1 MQLRGEQ
8 FDTVQ
13 KALLSGYPDRQSL
26 ALMMRIQLEQNI
38 EAICSDSNQAYI
50 ILELITW
57 AESSG
62 QLDRLIEG
70 SLRSNPGNGDLQ
82 TLHERYS
89 EWKARNEFLSG
100 GGTVE
105 ARRNYFATR
114 LDLSAPTSPFHLEQY
129 DTYMEAWRS
138 LEALKE
144 AGEFL
149 WDEAS
154 EENLLAYAK
163 QLEKPH
169 GISTEKPYC
178 SNQLTMFPFSA
189 S

>member
-82 TLHERYS
+82 T
-89 EWKARNEFLSG
+89 
-100 GGTVE
+100 
-105 ARRNYFATR
+105 FA
-114 LDLSAPTSPFHLEQY
+114 
-129 DTYMEAWRS
+129 
-138 LEALKE
+138 
-144 AGEFL
+144 
-149 WDEAS
+149 
-154 EENLLAYAK
+154 
-163 QLEKPH
+163 
-169 GISTEKPYC
+169 
-178 SNQLTMFPFSA
+178 
-189 S
+189 